1 MKKYIRNI
9 LIITA
14 ILYTSCTDVIDV
26 DVPTAAPRLVIEA
39 SIDWEK
45 GTTGN
50 EQTIKL
56 SSSTPF
62 FDTTS
67 NNSVIDA
74 SVKVTNNL
82 TNQEFIFAN
91 QYNGEYITSN
101 FIPVLNQS
109 YTLEVIY
116 NNETYLAEE
125 TLISVVDIDEITQ
138 SREGCFRSQYLF

>member
-91 QYNGEYITSN
+91 QYNGEYIKM
-101 FIPVLNQS
+101 L
-109 YTLEVIY
+109 
-116 NNETYLAEE
+116 
-125 TLISVVDIDEITQ
+125 
-138 SREGCFRSQYLF
+138 